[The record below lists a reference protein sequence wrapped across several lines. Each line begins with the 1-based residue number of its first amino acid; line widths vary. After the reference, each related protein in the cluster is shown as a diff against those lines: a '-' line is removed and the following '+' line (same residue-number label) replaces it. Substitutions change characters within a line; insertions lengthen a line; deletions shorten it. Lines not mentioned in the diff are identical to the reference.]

1 MSSEELRRLLLDIF
15 ERIDNDIW
23 DFNKHSSTQMNSFND
38 ISVDIH
44 VIRKK
49 SSSLFF
55 FVDGVLG
62 DSLTNEF
69 LEFTSSNN
77 VSQRVNTLLDKAKAE
92 SAKTELNK
100 SSVID
105 DLDGRVKI
113 YGNIRDVRHQEV
125 LLSEVVSSI
134 DAKKR

>member
-1 MSSEELRRLLLDIF
+1 
-15 ERIDNDIW
+15 
-23 DFNKHSSTQMNSFND
+23 MNCFND
-38 ISVDIH
+38 VSVDIH

-55 FVDGVLG
+55 FVNGVLG
-62 DSLTNEF
+62 DSLTKEF
-69 LEFTSSNN
+69 LDFTSSNN
-77 VSQRVNTLLDKAKAE
+77 ISQRVNALLDKAEAE

-105 DLDGRVKI
+105 DLDGGVKI

-134 DAKKR
+134 DARKR